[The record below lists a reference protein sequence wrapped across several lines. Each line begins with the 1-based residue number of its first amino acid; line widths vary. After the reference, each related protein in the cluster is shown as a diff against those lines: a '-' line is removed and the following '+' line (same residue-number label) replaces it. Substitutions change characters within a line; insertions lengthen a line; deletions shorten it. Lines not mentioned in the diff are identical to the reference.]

1 MRRARSASSLT
12 GGHDQHQDPWA
23 REEGSLQT
31 GVPGGGRR
39 REERKGPLKQPGLGA
54 QTLPSRSPRG
64 ETQGWAWAE
73 KELHLIRGTVVWVMC
88 LKFKI
93 EREMFTPLGFL
104 SLYV

>member
-1 MRRARSASSLT
+1 MTSIKI
-12 GGHDQHQDPWA
+12 
-23 REEGSLQT
+23 
-31 GVPGGGRR
+31 PGPERKAVCKQVCRGGRR
-39 REERKGPLKQPGLGA
+39 GEERKGPFKQPGLGA